1 MIEIFEN
8 LRKGGHGFRLT
19 DDTDQ
24 RVTQGAVRRYPN
36 PGLYED
42 VDELDYAAI
51 LEAEEYLTA
60 QDYRS
65 LVAMVKATLKKETAE
80 ADAKADA
87 VKTAKAERE
96 HIEEGDEEFLSNPP
110 FMGDRRIKSTNVVRL
125 DGRWFIG
132 FRKKGGYREH
142 LAPCTLKTLRAVL
155 RGEQSLRYYKNS
167 NRFIIN

>member
-19 DDTDQ
+19 DDLDQ
-24 RVTQGAVRRYPN
+24 RVIQGAVRRHPN

-42 VDELDYAAI
+42 VEELDYAAI
-51 LEAEEYLTA
+51 AEAEEYLTA

-65 LVAMVKATLKKETAE
+65 LVALVKAALKQETEKAE
-80 ADAKADA
+80 AKADA
-87 VKTAKAERE
+87 LKAAKAARE
-96 HIEEGDEEFLSNPP
+96 HIEEEDEEFLSNPP
-110 FMGDRRIKSTNVVRL
+110 FMGDRRIKKTNVVRL
-125 DGRWFIG
+125 DGQWFIG
-132 FRKKGGYREH
+132 FFKKGGYREH